1 MLREKI
7 VHFQLSWG
15 KFLKIAVLKRLV
27 EIAVFKVWVK
37 IAVLL
42 HLG

>member
-15 KFLKIAVLKRLV
+15 KFLKIAVLKPLV

-42 HLG
+42 PLG